1 MEYTMKRKT
10 LESEL
15 IQKKCVLE
23 ERKAKRKALAK
34 EDFLEANWRAIPE
47 NICIIQREK
56 VKN

>member
-1 MEYTMKRKT
+1 MKRKT

-34 EDFLEANWRAIPE
+34 EDFLEANWHAIRE

-56 VKN
+56 AKN